1 MAEETLIFV
10 ALGSNIEPTI
20 NVRRCLRELQRIP
33 ETRLAGLS
41 SWYRTRPWGIED
53 QPEFVN
59 LVVALVSRLSP
70 HRLLRETQAIET
82 RLARRRTQRNG
93 PRTIDLDILLYG
105 DTLVDGDD
113 LKIPHPGLTERD
125 FMLIPL
131 LELAPDAVHPELG
144 RPLRE
149 LICEIRYRQII
160 ARLPA
165 RTCAPAA
172 AATPPPMAAAT
183 VG

>member
-10 ALGSNIEPTI
+10 ALGSNIEPGSNI
-20 NVRRCLRELQRIP
+20 PRCLDELQEIA
-33 ETRLAGLS
+33 ETRLVDAS
-41 SWYRTRPWGIED
+41 SWYRTAPWGIED

-59 LVVALVSRLSP
+59 LVVAVESRLSP
-70 HRLLRETQAIET
+70 RDLLRATQAIET

-105 DTLVDGDD
+105 DSILDEED
-113 LKIPHPGLTERD
+113 LEIPHPGLTERD

-131 LELAPDAVHPELG
+131 IELAPDAVHPLRGCRVSELTG
-144 RPLRE
+144 E
-149 LICEIRYRQII
+149 LRYRQII

-165 RTCAPAA
+165 VIAPGSRAQLR
-172 AATPPPMAAAT
+172 
-183 VG
+183 G